1 MVWRNLHL
9 YAGRTWTSRADYLLV
24 GGLPGCLRVK
34 IIFETVHQMNF
45 SKSMSLRLIG
55 IRVLR
60 MLACLVL
67 VAAITWIAFSVLNV
81 NALIVGFAYVLAVL
95 VVAASWGLTESFVT
109 SVAAT
114 LCLNYYFLPPVL
126 SFTIADPQNWVAL
139 FAFMVTAITASK
151 LSASVRNRAGE
162 AQARRIEVERLYQL
176 SLSLMLIDT
185 TSEPGPQVAASV
197 KNQSGFNAVAF
208 CDRLT
213 GEIHFAGA
221 EDQRL
226 EQDMLR
232 SVAIGEAAW
241 FVSRKALTPAG
252 IEAIVV
258 PVALGGRMLG
268 SLGAIGPSLSEPAV
282 QAIANLVAIAIEHG
296 HQQIALGRLEVARRN
311 EQLRSVLLDALA
323 HDFLTPL
330 TSVKSAITTVRSEYI
345 HEPEEDDFLAV
356 VEEET
361 DRLGE
366 MINETTDMARIEPGK
381 PNIRRSKLPVP
392 DLIHSSLHRMK
403 TLLDGRPL
411 KVQIQ
416 EDISPVD
423 ADPDMIGLA
432 LRQLLGNAVKY
443 SPPETT
449 IAISASQV
457 GDTVTIAV
465 RDHGT
470 GIPPDELDA
479 IFERFYRGKRT
490 QESVAGTGMGLSIA
504 RDIVRAHHGK
514 LRVQNTPEGGAQF
527 SFTLPAFHE
536 VQLS

>member
-1 MVWRNLHL
+1 MNLL
-9 YAGRTWTSRADYLLV
+9 KSISVQQV
-24 GGLPGCLRVK
+24 GIHMLRV
-34 IIFETVHQMNF
+34 
-45 SKSMSLRLIG
+45 
-55 IRVLR
+55 
-60 MLACLVL
+60 LACLVL
-67 VAAITWIAFSVLNV
+67 VSAITWIAFSVLNV
-81 NALIVGFAYVLAVL
+81 NPLIAGFAYVLAVL
-95 VVAASWGLTESFVT
+95 VVAARWGLTESFVT
-109 SVAAT
+109 SVAAM
-114 LCLNYYFLPPVL
+114 LCLNYYFLPPIL
-126 SFTIADPQNWVAL
+126 SLTIADPQNWVAL
-139 FAFMVTAITASK
+139 FVFMVTAITASQ
-151 LSASVRNRAGE
+151 LSASVRKRAAE

-176 SLSLMLIDT
+176 SLSLMLIDN
-185 TSEPGPQVAASV
+185 TSEIGPQVAASV
-197 KNQSGFNAVAF
+197 RSQSGFFAVAF
-208 CDRLT
+208 CAKLT
-213 GEIHFAGA
+213 GEIHFGGV
-221 EDQRL
+221 EDHRI

-241 FVSRKALTPAG
+241 FVSRKTSTPAG
-252 IEAIVV
+252 VEVIVV

-282 QAIANLVAIAIEHG
+282 QAIANLVAIAIEHAA
-296 HQQIALGRLEVARRN
+296 QQIALGRLEVARRN
-311 EQLRSVLLDALA
+311 ERLRSVLLDALA

-330 TSVKSAITTVRSEYI
+330 TSIKGAITTVRSEYR
-345 HEPEEDDFLAV
+345 HEAEEDDFLAV
-356 VEEET
+356 VEEEA

-366 MINETTDMARIEPGK
+366 MINESTDMARIEPGK
-381 PNIRRSKLPVP
+381 PNIRRSRLPVP
-392 DLIHSSLHRMK
+392 DLISTSLHRMK

-432 LRQLLGNAVKY
+432 IRQLLGNAVKY

-449 IAISASQV
+449 IAISASQA

-465 RDHGT
+465 RDHGP

-479 IFERFYRGKRT
+479 IFERFYRGKRA

-504 RDIVRAHHGK
+504 RDIVRAHDGK

>member
-1 MVWRNLHL
+1 MNLL
-9 YAGRTWTSRADYLLV
+9 KSISVQQV
-24 GGLPGCLRVK
+24 GIHMLRV
-34 IIFETVHQMNF
+34 
-45 SKSMSLRLIG
+45 
-55 IRVLR
+55 
-60 MLACLVL
+60 LACLVL
-67 VAAITWIAFSVLNV
+67 VSAITWIAFSVLNV

-95 VVAASWGLTESFVT
+95 VVAARWGLTESFVT
-109 SVAAT
+109 SVAAM
-114 LCLNYYFLPPVL
+114 LCLNYYFLPPIL
-126 SFTIADPQNWVAL
+126 SLTIADPQNWVAL
-139 FAFMVTAITASK
+139 FVFMVTAITASQ
-151 LSASVRNRAGE
+151 LSASVRKRAAE

-176 SLSLMLIDT
+176 SLSLMLIDN
-185 TSEPGPQVAASV
+185 TSEIGPQVAASV
-197 KNQSGFNAVAF
+197 RSQSGFFAVAF
-208 CDRLT
+208 CAKLT
-213 GEIHFAGA
+213 GEIHFGGV
-221 EDQRL
+221 EDHRI

-241 FVSRKALTPAG
+241 FVSRKTSTPAG
-252 IEAIVV
+252 VEVIVV

-282 QAIANLVAIAIEHG
+282 QAIANLVAIAIEHAA
-296 HQQIALGRLEVARRN
+296 QQIALGRLEVARRN
-311 EQLRSVLLDALA
+311 ERLRSVLLDALA

-330 TSVKSAITTVRSEYI
+330 TSIKGAITTVRSEYR
-345 HEPEEDDFLAV
+345 HEAEEDDFLAV
-356 VEEET
+356 VEEEA

-366 MINETTDMARIEPGK
+366 MINESTDMARIEPGK
-381 PNIRRSKLPVP
+381 PNIRRSRLPVP
-392 DLIHSSLHRMK
+392 DLISTSLHRMK

-449 IAISASQV
+449 IAISASQIE
-457 GDTVTIAV
+457 DTITICV
-465 RDHGT
+465 RDHGS
-470 GIPPDELDA
+470 GIPPDELEA
-479 IFERFYRGKRT
+479 VFERFYRGKQA

-527 SFTLPAFHE
+527 SLTLPAFHE
-536 VQLS
+536 VRLS

>member
-1 MVWRNLHL
+1 
-9 YAGRTWTSRADYLLV
+9 
-24 GGLPGCLRVK
+24 
-34 IIFETVHQMNF
+34 MNS
-45 SKSMSLRLIG
+45 SKSMSAKRVG

-60 MLACLVL
+60 MLACLML

-81 NALIVGFAYVLAVL
+81 NALIMGFAYVLAVL
-95 VVAASWGLTESFVT
+95 IVAARWGLTESFVT
-109 SVAAT
+109 SVAAM
-114 LCLNYYFLPPVL
+114 LCLNYYFLPPIL
-126 SFTIADPQNWVAL
+126 SLTIADPQNWVAL
-139 FAFMVTAITASK
+139 FVFMVTAITASK
-151 LSASVRNRAGE
+151 LSASVRNRAAE

-197 KNQSGFNAVAF
+197 KNQSGFNTVAF

-213 GEIHFAGA
+213 GEIHVAGVQ
-221 EDQRL
+221 DQRL

-241 FVSRKALTPAG
+241 FVSRKELTPVG
-252 IEAIVV
+252 VEAIVV
-258 PVALGGRMLG
+258 PVTLGGTVLG
-268 SLGAIGPSLSEPAV
+268 SLGAIGPALSEPAV
-282 QAIANLVAIAIEHG
+282 QAIANLVAIAIEHAR
-296 HQQIALGRLEVARRN
+296 QQIALGRLEVARRN
-311 EQLRSVLLDALA
+311 ERLRSILLDALA

-330 TSVKSAITTVRSEYI
+330 TSIKSAITTVRSEYR

-361 DRLGE
+361 DRLSE
-366 MINETTDMARIEPGK
+366 MINETTDMARIESGK
-381 PNIRRSKLPVP
+381 PQIRRRQVSVP
-392 DLIHSSLHRMK
+392 ELIHSSLHRMK

-416 EDISPVD
+416 EDISSVD

-449 IAISASQV
+449 IVISANQV
-457 GDTVTIAV
+457 GDTVTISV
-465 RDHGT
+465 RDYGP
-470 GIPPDELDA
+470 GIPPDELEA
-479 IFERFYRGKRT
+479 VFERFYRGKQT

-514 LRVQNTPEGGAQF
+514 LRLQNTSEDGAQF

>member
-1 MVWRNLHL
+1 MNLL
-9 YAGRTWTSRADYLLV
+9 KSIFVQRV
-24 GGLPGCLRVK
+24 GIHMLRV
-34 IIFETVHQMNF
+34 
-45 SKSMSLRLIG
+45 
-55 IRVLR
+55 
-60 MLACLVL
+60 LACLVL
-67 VAAITWIAFSVLNV
+67 VSAITWIAFSVLNV
-81 NALIVGFAYVLAVL
+81 NALIAGFAYVLAVL
-95 VVAASWGLTESFVT
+95 VVAARWGLTESFVT
-109 SVAAT
+109 SVAAM
-114 LCLNYYFLPPVL
+114 LCLNYYFLPPIL
-126 SFTIADPQNWVAL
+126 SLTIADPQNWVAL
-139 FAFMVTAITASK
+139 FVFMVTAITASQ
-151 LSASVRNRAGE
+151 LSASVRKRAAE

-176 SLSLMLIDT
+176 SLSLMLIDN
-185 TSEPGPQVAASV
+185 TSEIGPQVAASV
-197 KNQSGFNAVAF
+197 RSQSGFFAVAF
-208 CDRLT
+208 CAKLT
-213 GEIHFAGA
+213 GEIHFGGV
-221 EDQRL
+221 EDHRI

-241 FVSRKALTPAG
+241 FVSRKTSTPAG
-252 IEAIVV
+252 VEVIVV

-282 QAIANLVAIAIEHG
+282 RAIANLVAIAIEHAA
-296 HQQIALGRLEVARRN
+296 QQIALGRMEVARRN
-311 EQLRSVLLDALA
+311 ERLRSVLLDALA

-330 TSVKSAITTVRSEYI
+330 TSIKSSITTVRSEYS
-345 HEPEEDDFLAV
+345 HDPEEDEFLAV

-381 PNIRRSKLPVP
+381 PNIRRSRLPVP
-392 DLIHSSLHRMK
+392 DLISTSLHRMK

-449 IAISASQV
+449 IAISASQIE
-457 GDTVTIAV
+457 DTITICV
-465 RDHGT
+465 RDHGS
-470 GIPPDELDA
+470 GIPPDELEA
-479 IFERFYRGKRT
+479 VFERFYRGKQT

-527 SFTLPAFHE
+527 SLTLPAFHE
-536 VQLS
+536 VRLS

>member
-1 MVWRNLHL
+1 
-9 YAGRTWTSRADYLLV
+9 
-24 GGLPGCLRVK
+24 
-34 IIFETVHQMNF
+34 MNS
-45 SKSMSLRLIG
+45 SKSMSAKRVG

-67 VAAITWIAFSVLNV
+67 VAAITWIAFSVLHV

-109 SVAAT
+109 SIAAT

-151 LSASVRNRAGE
+151 LSASVRNRAAE

-176 SLSLMLIDT
+176 SLSLMLIDS
-185 TSEPGPQVAASV
+185 TSELGPQVAASV
-197 KNQSGFNAVAF
+197 RTQSGFFAVAF

-213 GEIHFAGA
+213 GEIHAAGV
-221 EDQRL
+221 EDQRI
-226 EQDMLR
+226 EHDMLR

-252 IEAIVV
+252 VEAIVV
-258 PVALGGRMLG
+258 PITLGGRVLG
-268 SLGAIGPSLSEPAV
+268 SLGAIGPSLSEPAA
-282 QAIANLVAIAIEHG
+282 QAIANLVAIAIEHAR
-296 HQQIALGRLEVARRN
+296 QQVALGRLEVARRN
-311 EQLRSVLLDALA
+311 ERLRSVLLDALA

-330 TSVKSAITTVRSEYI
+330 TSIKSAITTVRSEYN
-345 HEPEEDDFLAV
+345 HDPEEDDFLAV

-381 PNIRRSKLPVP
+381 PQIRRRQVSVP
-392 DLIHSSLHRMK
+392 DLVRSSLHRMK

-411 KVQIQ
+411 EVRIQ
-416 EDISPVD
+416 EDISNVD

-449 IAISASQV
+449 IGVSASQIE
-457 GDTVTIAV
+457 DTVTIGV
-465 RDHGT
+465 RDHGP
-470 GIPPDELDA
+470 GIPPDELES
-479 IFERFYRGKRT
+479 IFERFYRGKQT
-490 QESVAGTGMGLSIA
+490 QESAAGTGMGLSIA
-504 RDIVRAHHGK
+504 RDIVRAHDGK

-527 SFTLPAFHE
+527 SFTVPAFHE
-536 VQLS
+536 DRPS

>member
-1 MVWRNLHL
+1 MNL
-9 YAGRTWTSRADYLLV
+9 
-24 GGLPGCLRVK
+24 
-34 IIFETVHQMNF
+34 
-45 SKSMSLRLIG
+45 SKSISVRQVGIHLLRA
-55 IRVLR
+55 
-60 MLACLVL
+60 LACLVL
-67 VAAITWIAFSVLNV
+67 VAAITWVAFSVLNV

-95 VVAASWGLTESFVT
+95 VVAARWGLTESFVT
-109 SVAAT
+109 SVAAM
-114 LCLNYYFLPPVL
+114 LCLNYYFLPPIL
-126 SFTIADPQNWVAL
+126 SLTIADPQNWVAL
-139 FAFMVTAITASK
+139 FVFMVTAITASQ
-151 LSASVRNRAGE
+151 LSASVRNRAAE

-176 SLSLMLIDT
+176 SLSLMLINNT
-185 TSEPGPQVAASV
+185 IEMGPQVAASV
-197 KNQSGFNAVAF
+197 RTQSGFFAVAF
-208 CDRLT
+208 CDKQT
-213 GEIHFAGA
+213 GEIHFAGV
-221 EDQRL
+221 EDQRI

-241 FVSRKALTPAG
+241 FVSRKASTPAG
-252 IEAIVV
+252 IETIVV
-258 PVALGGRMLG
+258 PVALGGRVLG
-268 SLGAIGPSLSEPAV
+268 SLGAIGPALSEPAV
-282 QAIANLVAIAIEHG
+282 QAIANLVAIAIEHAR
-296 HQQIALGRLEVARRN
+296 QQIALGRLEVARRN
-311 EQLRSVLLDALA
+311 ERLRSVLLDALA

-330 TSVKSAITTVRSEYI
+330 TSVKSAITTVRSEYR

-361 DRLGE
+361 DRLSE
-366 MINETTDMARIEPGK
+366 MISETTDMARIESGK
-381 PNIRRSKLPVP
+381 PQIRRRQVFVP
-392 DLIHSSLHRMK
+392 DIFRSSLHRMK
-403 TLLDGRPL
+403 ALLDGRPL

-432 LRQLLGNAVKY
+432 IRQLLGNAVKY

-449 IAISASQV
+449 IGISASQA

-465 RDHGT
+465 RDHGP

-479 IFERFYRGKRT
+479 IFERFYRGKQT

-504 RDIVRAHHGK
+504 RDIVRAHDGK

>member
-1 MVWRNLHL
+1 MNL
-9 YAGRTWTSRADYLLV
+9 SKSISVQQV
-24 GGLPGCLRVK
+24 GIHMLRV
-34 IIFETVHQMNF
+34 
-45 SKSMSLRLIG
+45 
-55 IRVLR
+55 
-60 MLACLVL
+60 LACLVL

-81 NALIVGFAYVLAVL
+81 NALIVGFAYVLTVL
-95 VVAASWGLTESFVT
+95 VVAARWGLTESFVT
-109 SVAAT
+109 SVAAM
-114 LCLNYYFLPPVL
+114 LCLNYYFLPPIL
-126 SFTIADPQNWVAL
+126 SLTIADPQNWVAL
-139 FAFMVTAITASK
+139 FVFMVTAITASK
-151 LSASVRNRAGE
+151 LSASVRNRAAE

-213 GEIHFAGA
+213 GEIHVAGA

-226 EQDMLR
+226 QQDMLR

-258 PVALGGRMLG
+258 PVALGGRVLG

-282 QAIANLVAIAIEHG
+282 QAIANLVAIAIEHAR
-296 HQQIALGRLEVARRN
+296 QQIALGRLEVARRN

-330 TSVKSAITTVRSEYI
+330 TSVKSAITTVRSEYM
-345 HEPEEDDFLAV
+345 HEPEEEDFLAV

-361 DRLGE
+361 DRLSE

-403 TLLDGRPL
+403 TLLDGRSL

-465 RDHGT
+465 RDHGP

-479 IFERFYRGKRT
+479 IFERFYRGKQT

-504 RDIVRAHHGK
+504 RDIVRAHDGK